1 LSAEYIVSANP
12 KMIFLADTISGKAS
26 TSSVAKRPGFSKVA
40 AVEDHEVIGLN
51 DDIASRWGPRLSLLM
66 NQITA
71 AVKGALKN
79 PSSGSKPLSSNPPT
93 TRRVPSSRP
102 LRSWRSSSRSCADWS
117 SVRRRSPRGEWSRHI
132 RARGNWSQHAHANT
146 VDRRLDAASTRMVIG
161 LLAGSMLAVA
171 GGTYQ
176 GVFEIRWR
184 SVSTGVASGAGLGA
198 TFAIIDLSHGVG
210 TPSWTP
216 LLAFV
221 GAMAAVTLT
230 WLIGGRSMRSN
241 TATLILA
248 GVAVAS
254 LLTSAQTFLQQ
265 QSSAGSITR
274 STSGYWITGECRVG
288 HGLVVFPY
296 VIVCIM
302 ICVGAGR
309 ALDVMSVGEDES
321 RSLGVPVRRVR
332 FIVIAASSL
341 GTAAIVSA
349 VGLIGFVGI
358 IVPTSFDS
366 SSYVVRRILP
376 IS

>member
-1 LSAEYIVSANP
+1 
-12 KMIFLADTISGKAS
+12 
-26 TSSVAKRPGFSKVA
+26 
-40 AVEDHEVIGLN
+40 
-51 DDIASRWGPRLSLLM
+51 M

-79 PSSGSKPLSSNPPT
+79 PSSGSKPLSSNPP
-93 TRRVPSSRP
+93 RHVEWPSSRP
-102 LRSWRSSSRSCADWS
+102 LRSWRSRRDRVRIGHRSDVGPTWR
-117 SVRRRSPRGEWSRHI
+117 VVGDI
-132 RARGNWSQHAHANT
+132 FAHVGIGHNT
-146 VDRRLDAASTRMVIG
+146 LTPIQSTVSGRCEHPGMVIG

-176 GVFEIRWR
+176 GSFEIRCR

-254 LLTSAQTFLQQ
+254 CSRARRRSPATVECGIDHAGLHLATGSLASVGWGTVCW
-265 QSSAGSITR
+265 SSLR
-274 STSGYWITGECRVG
+274 HCL
-288 HGLVVFPY
+288 H
-296 VIVCIM
+296 M

-349 VGLIGFVGI
+349 VG
-358 IVPTSFDS
+358 
-366 SSYVVRRILP
+366 
-376 IS
+376 